1 MNWLDFV
8 LLMVLISGFLYGV
21 KVGLIGA
28 LFMTA
33 GVIVGWQIAGHFADD
48 LGAALSGPIAVDT
61 IVTFISYVVI
71 LVATAVVFRLV
82 HRLLGPILAVTT
94 SGLSVAADK
103 LGGVVVGA
111 ILALFVTGASIL
123 GLARLAYAFD
133 VPSSGVAGTVSRTLR
148 LPPTLEVR
156 EGLSRGLA
164 GSSFARSF
172 VTVVDNVPGD
182 AIGFAP
188 DDFEVAV
195 LILKH
200 KIDSGQY

>member
-8 LLMVLISGFLYGV
+8 LLIVLISGFLYGV

-33 GVIVGWQIAGHFADD
+33 GVIVGWQIASHYADD
-48 LGAALSGPIAVDT
+48 VGAALSGSIAADT
-61 IVTFISYVVI
+61 IATFTCYVAIVV
-71 LVATAVVFRLV
+71 LTTAVFRLA
-82 HRLLGPILAVTT
+82 HRLLGPVLAVST
-94 SGLSVAADK
+94 SGLSATADK

-123 GLARLAYAFD
+123 GLARLAYDFD
-133 VPSSGVAGTVSRTLR
+133 VPSGGVAGTVSRTLR
-148 LPPTLEVR
+148 LPPSLEVR
-156 EGLSRGLA
+156 DGLSRALA

>member
-8 LLMVLISGFLYGV
+8 LLIVLISGFLYGV
-21 KVGLIGA
+21 KVGLLGA
-28 LFMTA
+28 LFVTA
-33 GVIVGWQIAGHFADD
+33 GVIVGWQIASHYADD
-48 LGAALSGPIAVDT
+48 LGAALSRSIAADT
-61 IVTFISYVVI
+61 ISTFIWYAVI
-71 LVATAVVFRLV
+71 LVATAAVFRLV
-82 HRLLGPILAVTT
+82 YRLLGPVLAVTT
-94 SGLSVAADK
+94 SGMSATADK

-123 GLARLAYAFD
+123 GLARLAYDFD
-133 VPSSGVAGTVSRTLR
+133 VPSGGVAGTVSRTLR
-148 LPPTLEVR
+148 IPQNLEVR
-156 EGLSRGLA
+156 DGLSRALA

>member
-1 MNWLDFV
+1 MNWLDF
-8 LLMVLISGFLYGV
+8 LLLVVLISGFLYGV

-48 LGAALSGPIAVDT
+48 LGAALSGSIAADT
-61 IVTFISYVVI
+61 ISTFIWYVII
-71 LVATAVVFRLV
+71 LVATAVVFRLL
-82 HRLLGPILAVTT
+82 HKLLAPVLAVTT
-94 SGLSVAADK
+94 SGMSATADK

-123 GLARLAYAFD
+123 GLARLAYDFD
-133 VPSSGVAGTVSRTLR
+133 VPAGGVAGTVSKTLR
-148 LPPTLEVR
+148 IPPRLEVR
-156 EGLSRGLA
+156 EGLSRALA
-164 GSSFARSF
+164 GSTFARSF

>member
-8 LLMVLISGFLYGV
+8 LLVVLISGFLYGV

-48 LGAALSGPIAVDT
+48 LGAALSGSIAADT
-61 IVTFISYVVI
+61 ISTFIWYAVI
-71 LVATAVVFRLV
+71 LVATAALFK
-82 HRLLGPILAVTT
+82 LLHKLLTPVLAVTT
-94 SGLSVAADK
+94 SGMSATADK

-111 ILALFVTGASIL
+111 ILALFVTGAAIL
-123 GLARLAYAFD
+123 GLARLAYDFD
-133 VPSSGVAGTVSRTLR
+133 VPGGVAGTASKTLR
-148 LPPTLEVR
+148 IPPRLEVR
-156 EGLSRGLA
+156 DGLSRALA
-164 GSSFARSF
+164 GSSFARSL